1 MKFFITGTRRGL
13 GKALVEKYGNCN
25 SLEDCDVFI
34 NNKCDRFEQVFMLY
48 YAAEALSLI
57 HISEP
62 TRPY

>member
-34 NNKCDRFEQVFMLY
+34 NNKCDRFE
-48 YAAEALSLI
+48 
-57 HISEP
+57 
-62 TRPY
+62 